1 MNGYIVKQAAA
12 QKEAQE
18 PCGKARKEEISEVNI
33 TIRNGNVIR
42 FEHTVR
48 FLEEE
53 CMYGDGI

>member
-1 MNGYIVKQAAA
+1 MVKQAAA